1 MKKKAND
8 NFSHSI
14 FDNGCTVRKDVHR
27 FNTISQLI
35 FLQFSHLPKRWKRKD
50 RGCEVPDTGVSR
62 SADHNV
68 RIQKQKIKKGT
79 FLNILPWH
87 ERDKKGYFECKHK
100 NIKMVGILG

>member
-8 NFSHSI
+8 TSSRSVFG
-14 FDNGCTVRKDVHR
+14 NGCTVRKDVHR
-27 FNTISQLI
+27 FNKISQLI

-68 RIQKQKIKKGT
+68 RIQISPSYLVVNKNQKAYFRHFT
-79 FLNILPWH
+79 LNEIRGVILNA
-87 ERDKKGYFECKHK
+87 
-100 NIKMVGILG
+100 NIKMLKW